1 MIAWPT
7 ACGQVAVVQNA
18 VKAAQSVLADVRK
31 IFAEKAQAAKA
42 AKGEGVPKAKAAAKR
57 TAKAKAS
64 P

>member
-1 MIAWPT
+1 M
-7 ACGQVAVVQNA
+7 VQNA